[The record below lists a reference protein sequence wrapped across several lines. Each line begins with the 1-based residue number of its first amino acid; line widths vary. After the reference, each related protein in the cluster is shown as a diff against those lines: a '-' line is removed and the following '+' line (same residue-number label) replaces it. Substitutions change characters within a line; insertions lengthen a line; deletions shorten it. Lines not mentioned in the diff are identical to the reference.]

1 MLAASTITHLIK
13 GVLDDC
19 ISARGFVSNCGA
31 SVRIGLL
38 YGAASEAPCT
48 YVLPGRQKCEQR
60 YGLVQQISRE
70 YQIRAFADLNDH
82 PTLTEFELVDRVIWD
97 VRRCM
102 ESRELT
108 LPDYVDRIAYA
119 GDQPG
124 YREEGGSIVG
134 AVINYDVMYTVS
146 INDAETP
153 IT

>member
-1 MLAASTITHLIK
+1 MLSASKITFLIK

-19 ISARGFVSNCGA
+19 LAERGFPSNCGA
-31 SVRIGLL
+31 SVRVGLL
-38 YGAASEAPCT
+38 YGAASEAPSV
-48 YVLPGRQKCEQR
+48 YVLPGRQTCEQR
-60 YGLVQQISRE
+60 YGQTQEIRRE

-82 PTLTEFELVDRVIWD
+82 PTLSEFELVDQVIWD

-108 LPDYVDRIAYA
+108 LPDYVDRLAYA

-124 YREEGGSIVG
+124 YREEGGSVVG

-146 INDAETP
+146 IDDAETP